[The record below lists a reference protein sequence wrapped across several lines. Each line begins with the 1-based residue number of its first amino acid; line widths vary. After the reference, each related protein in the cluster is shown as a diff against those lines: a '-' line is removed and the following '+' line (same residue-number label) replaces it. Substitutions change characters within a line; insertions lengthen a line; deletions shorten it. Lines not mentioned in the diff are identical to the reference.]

1 MNNYKQKG
9 LPWSSGIG
17 IRVKECHTSREVM
30 EKANLNW
37 TVKKCELM
45 AQMPFTFGGD
55 NTITDV
61 DKLNGTFAR
70 EGYIYRNCP
79 SAYATYRTDVNIP
92 LGLVKSKY
100 EVVQNIEAFNFF
112 DEVIGDGKAVWEYA
126 GMFGYGHK
134 IFVCA
139 KLPIE
144 TSVNGDPIDNYL
156 VFSNSHDGSSSIS
169 IMFTPIRV
177 FCTNCLNAGL
187 QSSDSYIRIRHTE
200 SAKEKIEKGSE
211 ILRIACEN
219 AKTSQELYNSLYKI
233 NMKDDEVLKYIC
245 ELVLTT
251 TEYNAVLEYDSIK
264 GFEKLKNKNIYAIE
278 ASKVSIN
285 KVNKIKTIY
294 DYYFNGIAQESIIGT
309 GWGAYNAVTG
319 YFSNVVN
326 LDGEKRMDSLLW
338 NNGNRVTQNAI
349 ETIFNLKAA

>member
-1 MNNYKQKG
+1 MSRYRVKG
-9 LPWSSGIG
+9 LPWSNGIG
-17 IRVKECHTSREVM
+17 THVDGCHTSQEVM
-30 EKANLNW
+30 QEAGLNW
-37 TVKKCELM
+37 IVKKCELM

-61 DKLNGTFAR
+61 DKLNGVFAKD
-70 EGYIYRNCP
+70 GYIYRNCP
-79 SAYATYRTDVNIP
+79 NAYATYRTDINVP

-100 EVVQNIEAFNFF
+100 EVVQNRDAFNFF
-112 DEVIGDGKAVWEYA
+112 DEAIGEGKALWQYA

-144 TSVNGDPIDNYL
+144 TQVNGDPIDNYL
-156 VFSNSHDGSSSIS
+156 VFSNSHDGSSSIT

-187 QSSDSYIRIRHTE
+187 KSTDSYIRIRHTE
-200 SAKEKIEKGSE
+200 SAKEKIERGSE

-219 AKTSQELYNSLYKI
+219 AKTSQELYSSLSKI
-233 NMKDDEVLKYIC
+233 NMSDDEVLRYIC
-245 ELVLTT
+245 ELVLSKE
-251 TEYNAVLEYDSIK
+251 EYMAVLQYDSTK

-278 ASKVSIN
+278 ASKVSIT
-285 KVNKIKTIY
+285 KANKIATIY
-294 DYYFNGIAQESIIGT
+294 DYYFNGVAQENIIGT
-309 GWGAYNAVTG
+309 GWGAYNAITG

-326 LDGEKRMDSLLW
+326 LEGEKRMDSLLW